1 MKKEKGHLVFS
12 GTLLCLVCIF
22 FWLTGAAVQAA
33 AEDKPMICAASEA
46 IVCPKDAECF
56 RGPVDRVNLPLFF
69 KVDLE
74 QKKIYSLTEGG
85 QVRTSAITSVSKEK
99 GVLILQGAEDGSGWS
114 VVINEADGTMTVTS
128 AKGEEAFVVFG
139 ACTSSY

>member
-1 MKKEKGHLVFS
+1 MKTGRCIFIFRRSFLF
-12 GTLLCLVCIF
+12 LLCIIGF
-22 FWLTGAAVQAA
+22 AGPAMRAA

-74 QKKIYSLTEGG
+74 QKKIFSLTEDG
-85 QVRTSAITSVSKEK
+85 QVRTSAIASMSKEN
-99 GVLILQGAEDGSGWS
+99 GVLILQGAENGSGWS
-114 VVINEADGTMTVTS
+114 VVIHEADGTMTVTS
-128 AKGEEAFVVFG
+128 AKGGEAFVVFG
-139 ACTSSY
+139 ACTSNY